1 MMRSEEER
9 RSRRRRRRKGR
20 GWSTS
25 TWLNW
30 HFESGSQEQ
39 GRGLDWLATKLL
51 LERCEVD
58 VQGMG
63 LGEAG

>member
-1 MMRSEEER
+1 MAELAF
-9 RSRRRRRRKGR
+9 RKWKPRAGP
-20 GWSTS
+20 
-25 TWLNW
+25 
-30 HFESGSQEQ
+30 
-39 GRGLDWLATKLL
+39 GLDWLATKLL